1 LVKKTFKLSHY
12 EKNYYPFPNFLKYFF
27 TIFLRQKKYQFSPQ
41 PHSNPRAIE
50 MKPEERPIVKLIPR
64 SDGHELKLSILN
76 IPNYVKQIEYELIY
90 SATDNGLE
98 IEKGLGDTL
107 TLESQNIER
116 KLLLGTESCTSGC
129 KYKYDEGITGGT
141 LSLIFITKE
150 NQIIPYETE
159 FSLQSG
165 SQIKKNGGQMELI
178 TQNYQTKIDNL
189 KTTSFYLLLKD
200 YGNSKNPSDTKP
212 SYSYFASNY

>member
-1 LVKKTFKLSHY
+1 MKKIITLS
-12 EKNYYPFPNFLKYFF
+12 L
-27 TIFLRQKKYQFSPQ
+27 IFLSTFLLSSCGKKNTSSTPSPT
-41 PHSNPRAIE
+41 PTPRAIE

>member
-1 LVKKTFKLSHY
+1 MKKIFTLS
-12 EKNYYPFPNFLKYFF
+12 L
-27 TIFLRQKKYQFSPQ
+27 IFLSTFLLSSCGKKNTNSTPSPT
-41 PHSNPRAIE
+41 PTPRAIE

-165 SQIKKNGGQMELI
+165 SQIKKNGGQIELI

-189 KTTSFYLLLKD
+189 KNTSFYLLLKD